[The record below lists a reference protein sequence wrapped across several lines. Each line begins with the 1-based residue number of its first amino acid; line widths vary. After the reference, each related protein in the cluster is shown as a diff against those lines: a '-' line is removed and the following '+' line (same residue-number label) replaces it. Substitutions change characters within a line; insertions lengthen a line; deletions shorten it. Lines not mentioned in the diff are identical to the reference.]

1 MLLGIPPALALFVVS
16 FVWLRRTHPPLDPT
30 TRLVLS
36 PPAVDGERPS
46 AWRRYLVMIVF
57 TVTVILW
64 MTTGWHRTPTPV
76 VSFWPVVVFAASG
89 VLRPH
94 DIRALQWDV
103 LLLVAGGL
111 SLGAAV
117 TDTGLATWL
126 VELLPTSG
134 VSQVALAL
142 GLALSTVVLSNVM
155 SNTAATNVLVP
166 LGIALA
172 PGFEERV
179 AVPIALA
186 ASCAMCLPVSTP
198 PNALVFATGEV
209 TARDFLRL
217 GLLLGVLG
225 PLLTVAWC
233 ALLSRP

>member
-1 MLLGIPPALALFVVS
+1 
-16 FVWLRRTHPPLDPT
+16 
-30 TRLVLS
+30 
-36 PPAVDGERPS
+36 
-46 AWRRYLVMIVF
+46 
-57 TVTVILW
+57 

-76 VSFWPVVVFAASG
+76 VSFLPIVVFAASG

-117 TDTGLATWL
+117 TDTGLAAWI
-126 VELLPTSG
+126 VERLPVSG
-134 VSQVALAL
+134 GGQVALAL
-142 GLALSTVVLSNVM
+142 AFALAATALSNVM

-172 PGFEERV
+172 PGLEEAV

-198 PNALVFATGEV
+198 PNALVFATGEIA
-209 TARDFLRL
+209 ARDFLRV
-217 GLLLGVLG
+217 GLLMGALG

-233 ALLSRP
+233 TLLSRP